1 MSAFSQ
7 LFKRKDEA
15 PPAPALPVAPAVTP
29 IARPALHAVE
39 NLLPLQ
45 AELARVTGLDEM
57 VMRDAAKK
65 ARESGDSIGNVL
77 LNMGQVSRA
86 DLIEAQYFAKAV
98 VSIDKLGDMPR
109 WDTLV
114 HVAKTRDVVAIGD
127 AADAGKRGFV
137 VSVVG
142 NGNSG
147 TETRAMTAANA
158 LRSQG
163 WKMSGRI
170 QVSADFMRLLES
182 DYMDRKAGK
191 QEGEATS
198 PENESLL
205 QADFFKLAHLA
216 FTMRAS
222 DIHITC
228 VGGVGRVKF
237 RIDGELETYQDWTED
252 YTRAMARAIY
262 NTTVEAGS
270 TNSGFSDIEKQD
282 AAIEKIFPEGL
293 LRFRYASIPIT
304 PKGFSITM
312 RIIPVGVNKKQQ
324 NMADLGYSDDQQADL
339 DRMFAHSSGLIFFLG
354 TTGSG
359 KSTSMAVALE
369 GVARAKPGKKIR
381 TVEQPVEYRI
391 AGTEQTS
398 VDREGFIDMISQLM
412 RMDPDYM
419 MVGETRD
426 NETAAAVL
434 QGARSG
440 HLCVSTL
447 HADGAPLAYD
457 RLQGLGVPRSELA
470 SVGLVV
476 GIVYQKLVPVL
487 CTSCKITAHEH
498 ADIHPHDPILKRVR
512 QVNDNTLE
520 GVYFARMGGCPE
532 CRGRGFKGRTVCAE
546 ILRPRVSMLSAI
558 AAGNSRELWRA
569 WRATIDH
576 DHPEVMRGRTAFE
589 HAIWKMRQ
597 GEVSPDAVENEFRF
611 LDEPPFEDIEG

>member
-7 LFKRKDEA
+7 LFKRKDEGA
-15 PPAPALPVAPAVTP
+15 PNLPAPAPAPA
-29 IARPALHAVE
+29 ARPALHIVQPPHE
-39 NLLPLQ
+39 QLPLE
-45 AELARVTGLDEM
+45 AELARVTGLDAM
-57 VMRDAAKK
+57 VMEDAAAK
-65 ARESGDSIGNVL
+65 ARASGNSIGDVL
-77 LNMGQVSRA
+77 LGMGKITRA
-86 DLIEAQYFAKAV
+86 DLVEAKYSAKVA
-98 VSIDKLGDMPR
+98 VSIDKLDNMPR
-109 WDTLV
+109 WDTLI
-114 HVAKTRDVVAIGD
+114 HVAKHKEVIAIGD
-127 AADAGKRGFV
+127 ATDASRRGFV
-137 VSVVG
+137 VFVTEKSH
-142 NGNSG
+142 SG
-147 TETRAMTAANA
+147 PNPRVMTAVNA
-158 LRSQG
+158 LREQK
-163 WKMSGRI
+163 WKMAGLI
-170 QVSADFMRLLES
+170 QVTADFMRLLES
-182 DYMDRKAGK
+182 DYIDRQRSKESG
-191 QEGEATS
+191 QEGQ
-198 PENESLL
+198 NNDESQL
-205 QADFFKLAHLA
+205 QSDFFKLAYHA
-216 FTMRAS
+216 FSMRAS

-228 VGGVGRVKF
+228 VGGIGQVKF
-237 RIDGELETYQDWTED
+237 RIDGELELYQDWTED
-252 YTRAMARAIY
+252 YTRALVRTIY
-262 NTTVEAGS
+262 NTLVEAGS
-270 TNSGFSDIEKQD
+270 TKTGFSDTERQD
-282 AAIEKIFPEGL
+282 GAIEKIFPEGL
-293 LRFRYASIPIT
+293 IRFRYASIPIA
-304 PKGFSITM
+304 PNGFDVTM

-324 NMADLGYSDDQQADL
+324 SMADLGYSADQQTDL

-391 AGTEQTS
+391 AGAYQTS
-398 VDREGFIDMISQLM
+398 VDRAGFIDMISQLM

-487 CTSCKITAHEH
+487 CKSCKITAHEH
-498 ADIHPHDPILKRVR
+498 AQIHPHDPILNRVR
-512 QVNDNTLE
+512 QVNDNSLD
-520 GVYFARMGGCPE
+520 GVYFANMGGCPE

-546 ILRPRVSMLSAI
+546 ILRPSVAMLGAI

-569 WRATIDH
+569 WRASIDH
-576 DHPEVMRGRTAFE
+576 AHPDVMRGRTAFE

-597 GEVSPDAVENEFRF
+597 GEVSPVAVENEFRF
-611 LDEPPFEDIEG
+611 LDEPPFEES